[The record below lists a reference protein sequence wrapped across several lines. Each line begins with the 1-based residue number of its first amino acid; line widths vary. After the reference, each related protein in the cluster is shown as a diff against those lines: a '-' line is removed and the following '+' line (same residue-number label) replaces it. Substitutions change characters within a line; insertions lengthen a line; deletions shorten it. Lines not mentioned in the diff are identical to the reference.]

1 MRNWTEDAAQI
12 LEALQARVD
21 ARDQQALLDLFE
33 DPAVLIGTAGD
44 GRTSETRSEY
54 LTAVA
59 TQSAALRWEWVE
71 TRLFY
76 NAADALGFA
85 AFGEVVLT
93 GEDSEWR
100 APIRVTVFAVQ
111 VEGDWRLREF
121 HGSIPFQDPSA

>member
-12 LEALQARVD
+12 LEDLQARVD

-33 DPAVLIGTAGD
+33 DPAVLIGTSGD
-44 GRTSETRSEY
+44 GRTSETRREY
-54 LTAVA
+54 LTGVA
-59 TQSAALRWEWVE
+59 TQSAALRWEWAE

-76 NAADALGFA
+76 NAADVLGFA

-93 GEDSEWR
+93 GEASEWR
-100 APIRVTVFAVQ
+100 SPIRLTVLAVQ

-121 HGSIPFQDPSA
+121 HGSIPSQDPGA